1 MKKILIHLS
10 NENEYRSFVRA
21 LVKNASS
28 DYQLIGN
35 ALHDVLFDTNHK
47 IKPELVLLPSN
58 EYTQEFHD
66 YITEF
71 HKTVKIILFTN
82 NLVVNEKIID
92 FWNFT
97 NTVVVSKKEWYP
109 EKKPEKFISYDNLY
123 DNEIYKNLEKPR
135 NNKIAVYL
143 SSDDQKNHDLLDK
156 VLYPNSVAP
165 LCLFN
170 SISFKHSQNLG
181 LLTPEDSCKILNTY
195 RALIDIDNKFYLE
208 ATACGID
215 NLSTSGDIQN
225 IIDNN
230 ICKKTIEEANSKS
243 YSNFIQ
249 TALLP
254 IL

>member
-1 MKKILIHLS
+1 
-10 NENEYRSFVRA
+10 
-21 LVKNASS
+21 
-28 DYQLIGN
+28 
-35 ALHDVLFDTNHK
+35 
-47 IKPELVLLPSN
+47 
-58 EYTQEFHD
+58 
-66 YITEF
+66 
-71 HKTVKIILFTN
+71 
-82 NLVVNEKIID
+82 
-92 FWNFT
+92 
-97 NTVVVSKKEWYP
+97 
-109 EKKPEKFISYDNLY
+109 
-123 DNEIYKNLEKPR
+123 
-135 NNKIAVYL
+135 
-143 SSDDQKNHDLLDK
+143 
-156 VLYPNSVAP
+156 LYPNSVAP